1 MGMVLERYCDKR
13 KKESL
18 NIDSICEWLENARDN
33 EKYWS
38 DRDTFEYSMMVD
50 DLRKEFKDK
59 LFGE

>member
-1 MGMVLERYCDKR
+1 MCDKR
-13 KKESL
+13 VKKNL

-50 DLRKEFKDK
+50 DLRKEFSNK